1 MKKAYFSVA
10 NKILL
15 ALFAIVGI
23 LINLINAE
31 ADGYSSAASRLLYFT
46 NLSNVFVLAVSVL
59 FLVFEIKSLRGNKDL
74 RGKRLYLVKLAST
87 VSITLT
93 AVIFCAVL
101 APGAS
106 NVDYN
111 AWTFGSIIVHTVVP
125 FFAIVD
131 FFIDGGDFAFEKKHS
146 LLSLAPPLSYFIFCV
161 VLYLLNV
168 DFGRGDNFPYF
179 FLNFGSPAGIFGFSE
194 EFPYRIGSFYWVVF
208 ISALVYSTSILY
220 SFLHNLKIKKKDKKN
235 AGF

>member
-1 MKKAYFSVA
+1 MKKTYFSIA
-10 NKILL
+10 NKFLILI
-15 ALFAIVGI
+15 FAFIGI

-46 NLSNVFVLAVSVL
+46 NLSNIFVFAVSLL
-59 FLVFEIKSLRGNKDL
+59 FIVFEIKSLRGNEHL
-74 RGKRLYLVKLAST
+74 PPKRLYSVKLAAT

-106 NVDYN
+106 NANYN

-125 FFAIVD
+125 FFAILD
-131 FFIDGGDFAFEKKHS
+131 FFVDGGELVFEKKHNV
-146 LLSLAPPLSYFIFCV
+146 LSLAPPLSYFIFCV

-179 FLNFGSPAGIFGFSE
+179 FLNFGSPAGIFGFSD

-208 ISALVYSTSILY
+208 ISALVYSTSVLY
-220 SFLHNLKIKKKDKKN
+220 SWLHNLKMKK
-235 AGF
+235 